1 MHLLQNSLLY
11 KKGRKGEEINP
22 GLEEAQET
30 WQLNATIE
38 PKLGPILK
46 RNLHWKGKIAKLL

>member
-30 WQLNATIE
+30 
-38 PKLGPILK
+38 
-46 RNLHWKGKIAKLL
+46 